1 LDDKSGQEK
10 SAEVFQLLLLC
21 CWFDCNILFA
31 LSENLNK
38 PFGLTLLVDKPLE
51 WTSFDVV
58 NKLRSAVKQHTG
70 KKKNK
75 VGHAGTLDPLATGLV
90 IICIGKHTK
99 TIESLM
105 GLDKTYTGTIRLGGT
120 TPSYDLE
127 TEIDE
132 TFPIPELNS
141 NQIKSVA
148 KSFIGPQEQ
157 LPPIFSAKKIDGR
170 KAYELA
176 RKGREVT
183 MKPSQISI
191 ESLELDASNYPG
203 IDFEL
208 TCSKGTYVR
217 SLAFDFGK
225 KMGSGAHLTSL
236 RRTRIGNYS
245 IEDSFDIE
253 GAIKHIEDEYIKYL
267 ELNSD

>member
-1 LDDKSGQEK
+1 
-10 SAEVFQLLLLC
+10 
-21 CWFDCNILFA
+21 
-31 LSENLNK
+31 
-38 PFGLTLLVDKPLE
+38 
-51 WTSFDVV
+51 
-58 NKLRSAVKQHTG
+58 
-70 KKKNK
+70 
-75 VGHAGTLDPLATGLV
+75 
-90 IICIGKHTK
+90 
-99 TIESLM
+99 M